1 MRRTAALLTLGLS
14 AFALSGCATAVI
26 GGITIGEISA
36 AAGIASVST
45 TGKGLQDHALSAVTG
60 QDCRLLEGIIR
71 RNRHVCEEPGSPATE
86 DDFRG
91 VVAMLRGGPEETDA
105 DPNAVPE
112 VIYAGTASSDAPLL
126 ARTERQTRATTIEDL
141 IEAEPVQLAAPSV
154 PATRLPAAATLPTAS
169 EWASAQPAPR
179 LIPASWQTR

>member
-1 MRRTAALLTLGLS
+1 MGRKTAVLLGLCLVS
-14 AFALSGCATAVI
+14 FALSGCATAVI

-91 VVAMLRGGPEETDA
+91 IVVMLRGGPEETEDQA
-105 DPNAVPE
+105 APE
-112 VIYAGTASSDAPLL
+112 VLYAGLASEAPPAL
-126 ARTERQTRATTIEDL
+126 ARTERQSRARTIEDL
-141 IEAEPVQLAAPSV
+141 IEAEPVQLAAPNT
-154 PATRLPAAATLPTAS
+154 PTTRLPAAATLPSAS